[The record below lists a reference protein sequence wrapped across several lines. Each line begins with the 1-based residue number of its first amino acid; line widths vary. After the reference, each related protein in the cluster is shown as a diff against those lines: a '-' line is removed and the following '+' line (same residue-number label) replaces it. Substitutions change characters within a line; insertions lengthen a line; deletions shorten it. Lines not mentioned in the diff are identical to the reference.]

1 MISLV
6 LSLSIAW
13 LVAIDPPL
21 ASPFSRM
28 TIPATIY
35 AQTLRASERYP
46 TASAMFCG
54 LMSS

>member
-1 MISLV
+1 
-6 LSLSIAW
+6 
-13 LVAIDPPL
+13 
-21 ASPFSRM
+21 M